1 MLLNRSL
8 RRYVRL
14 LAFIA
19 SAYLLA
25 TMQAAAQTTF
35 TRNLDPFNPV
45 VTNLSLNSYTGCAW
59 VDWDNDDDDDL
70 FVVSDN
76 GNFLYR
82 NDGGGSFVRMSSAL
96 DTDTVFYYGTSWA
109 DYDNDNDLDCFLAGE
124 RSNLYRNDG
133 GGTFTRITGGDLGS
147 TLSSGWS
154 PAWGDY
160 DHDGDVD
167 LAITLPAGFM
177 GNGVVRPNRLY
188 RNMGAPSYTL
198 QRIDTGVIVTGSK
211 PYTSGNWSD
220 YDLDGDLDYFIG
232 SGPAT
237 TVFAVDDLYK
247 NVLVETGHIG
257 FSRITTNPIATT
269 VGDGQVWN
277 WIDYDNDG
285 DLDGYRTNWGGAN
298 PNPVAKQNQ
307 LFRNDGGTYT
317 RILTG
322 AIVTDATISLSQVWA
337 DYDNDGDQDCFVTND
352 GSQSDSYYQNN
363 NNGTFTSIT
372 SGDVVSPKS
381 SGHYG
386 ATAGDY
392 DNDGD
397 LDLFVAGQSA
407 GRVFLQND
415 LSGSN
420 GWLKIELEGIIS
432 NKAAVGARVRVK
444 ATINGTPVWQQ
455 REVSTQNA
463 FMAHSS
469 LIVHFGLG
477 NASVIDSLQ
486 VYWPSGIVTD
496 TTGIAVNQRMNLVE
510 CTDPDTDGDGVI
522 CIDNCP
528 ATFNPDQA
536 DSDSDGIGDVCDDCV
551 DPDSDGFGSPGFP
564 ATLCV
569 LDNCPLTPNA
579 GQEDTDNDG
588 IGDACCCIGIR
599 GNVDHDLAE
608 SVDIADLTTLVD
620 HLFITFAPIDCPNE
634 GNVDATGG
642 IDIADLTM
650 LVDHLFIGFTPLG
663 GC

>member
-1 MLLNRSL
+1 MLSNRSIG
-8 RRYVRL
+8 RYAQLIVFASSAL
-14 LAFIA
+14 LLTA
-19 SAYLLA
+19 LQA
-25 TMQAAAQTTF
+25 TAQTTF
-35 TRNLDPFNPV
+35 TTITDPLNPI
-45 VTNLSLNSYTGCAW
+45 VTNQTLNQYTGCAW

-96 DTDTVFYYGTSWA
+96 DADTVFYYGTSWT

-133 GGTFTRITGGDLGS
+133 GGIFTRITGGDLGS

-188 RNMGAPSYTL
+188 RNMGAPSFTL
-198 QRIDTGVIVTGSK
+198 QRIDTGVIVTGNK

-307 LFRNDGGTYT
+307 LYRNDAGTYT

-322 AIVTDATISLSQVWA
+322 AIVTDVRVSLSQVWA
-337 DYDNDGDQDCFVTND
+337 DFDNDGDLDCFVTND
-352 GSQSDSYYQNN
+352 GGQPDSYYQNN
-363 NNGTFTSIT
+363 NDGTFTSIT
-372 SGDVVSPKS
+372 SGDIVGFGS
-381 SGHYG
+381 SHYG
-386 ATAGDY
+386 ASAGDY

-397 LDLFVAGQSA
+397 LDLFVAGQLTN
-407 GRVFLQND
+407 RKLLRND
-415 LSGSN
+415 LAGSN
-420 GWLKIELEGIIS
+420 GWFKIELEGIAS

-469 LIVHFGLG
+469 LIVHFGVG
-477 NASVIDSLQ
+477 NASVIDSLE
-486 VYWPSGIVTD
+486 VYWPSGLITKQTSVA
-496 TTGIAVNQRMNLVE
+496 INQRVNVIE
-510 CTDPDTDGDGVI
+510 CSDGDGDGVI
-522 CIDNCP
+522 CFDNCP
-528 ATFNPDQA
+528 TFA
-536 DSDSDGIGDVCDDCV
+536 
-551 DPDSDGFGSPGFP
+551 
-564 ATLCV
+564 
-569 LDNCPLTPNA
+569 NA
-579 GQEDTDNDG
+579 GQEDSDNDG

-634 GNVDATGG
+634 GNVDAIGG